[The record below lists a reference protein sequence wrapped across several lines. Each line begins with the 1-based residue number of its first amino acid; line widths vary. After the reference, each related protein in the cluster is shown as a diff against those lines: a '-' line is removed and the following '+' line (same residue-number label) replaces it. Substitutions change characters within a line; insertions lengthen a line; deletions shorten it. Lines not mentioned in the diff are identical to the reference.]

1 MEELGGRKD
10 GAGER
15 LSFGHEWTKEK
26 LTHTLLKND
35 GVDVLTTYKEGG
47 NDNEEEEGEDS

>member
-26 LTHTLLKND
+26 LIHTLLKND